1 MILRPPRSTLPD
13 TLFPYTTLF
22 RSAYLPTSFSM
33 LTDPAV
39 RSRYNENF
47 VVHEMQKFDGF
58 FSNLGGFSLSQEQR
72 EACIRLEDNNLLVA
86 SAGSG
91 RSATMVGK
99 VAYVLEKG
107 LYQPGEILV
116 LAFNKSAADEL
127 KERIAKQLGIDE
139 DALECRVTTF
149 HALGRGI
156 IEETE
161 GRPPQLANWVDRK
174 STRLNSSH

>member
-1 MILRPPRSTLPD
+1 MRISDWSSDVCSSDL
-13 TLFPYTTLF
+13 
-22 RSAYLPTSFSM
+22 
-33 LTDPAV
+33 
-39 RSRYNENF
+39 
-47 VVHEMQKFDGF
+47 
-58 FSNLGGFSLSQEQR
+58 SNLGGFSLSQEQR

-91 RSATMVGK
+91 KSATMVGK

-139 DALECRVTTF
+139 EGRESVGWGKSVSVGVDLG
-149 HALGRGI
+149 GRGI
-156 IEETE
+156 
-161 GRPPQLANWVDRK
+161 
-174 STRLNSSH
+174 